1 MFGIVSGYM
10 VLRCLAILALLGS
23 LLTVAHAQLSQNAEG
38 KIGMG
43 ANPPGLSFVLKTTDQ
58 KRLFHLGEMI
68 EVEEDYSSSIPGR
81 YSLLQNPTR
90 VDGGLS
96 PSLTIQPNTFVI
108 DRLHQTGRVSVA
120 AILHALCVGEGIGS
134 GGGGACGDCDGIYK
148 LGPEP
153 IHFPYALNYRFA
165 ITAPG
170 QYTIQAKAANVVLTG
185 AVGKPI
191 SVTSTQLE
199 IEIVR
204 DDSWSHR
211 QLRSAVDRFEEAQ
224 RKYLLNGWN
233 ASDPGPGEIVQQTE
247 TALEME
253 NSAETI
259 RFLDT
264 EESLREAVRLF
275 DGSPTVGKYENA
287 FLKAILESSHRDLAV
302 PLLAD
307 RMVEEDFGASED
319 FIDLLTAMTIQIEE
333 PLAFERGD
341 LSSRQQL
348 NPRTLEILRG
358 YVLALGRSLPS
369 KRTGVREVAIAT
381 FERYASK
388 EYCTGEPLIEKRLA
402 DQLLLHARSNQR

>member
-1 MFGIVSGYM
+1 
-10 VLRCLAILALLGS
+10 
-23 LLTVAHAQLSQNAEG
+23 
-38 KIGMG
+38 
-43 ANPPGLSFVLKTTDQ
+43 
-58 KRLFHLGEMI
+58 MI
-68 EVEEDYSSSIPGR
+68 EIEEDYSSSIPGR
-81 YSLLQNPTR
+81 YSLLQNPAK
-90 VDGGLS
+90 VEGGLA
-96 PSLTIQPNTFVI
+96 PSLAILPSTFVI
-108 DRLHQTGRVSVA
+108 DRIHQTGRVSAA
-120 AILHALCVGEGIGS
+120 AILNALCGEGIGS
-134 GGGGACGDCDGIYK
+134 GIGGGCADCDGIDK
-148 LGPEP
+148 LGLEP
-153 IHFPYALNYRFA
+153 IHFPFALNYRFA

-170 QYTIQAKAANVVLTG
+170 HYTIQAKAANVVLTG
-185 AVGKPI
+185 DVSKPI
-191 SVTSTQLE
+191 AVTSTQLE

-204 DDSWSHR
+204 DDSWSHQ
-211 QLRSAVDRFEEAQ
+211 QLRSAVDRFDEAQ

-247 TALEME
+247 TALQME

-275 DGSPTVGKYENA
+275 DGSPTVARYENA

-307 RMVEEDFGASED
+307 RMMEEDFGPSED

-333 PLAFERGD
+333 PLAFDRGD

-348 NPRTLEILRG
+348 NPRTAEILRG

-369 KRTGVREVAIAT
+369 KRTGVREVAVAT

-402 DQLLLHARSNQR
+402 DQLLLHARSNRR